1 MTEKRPQSDPK
12 KRTCLK
18 CGKLFD
24 SAGPGN
30 RICRRCARRNGR
42 IRVTEDELQ
51 KQRGRKWH
59 NGIVISDLEDY
70 PQLDLSGHTET

>member
-1 MTEKRPQSDPK
+1 MERK

-30 RICRRCARRNGR
+30 RICQRCQQINDRLPHSPRRNCS
-42 IRVTEDELQ
+42 
-51 KQRGRKWH
+51 
-59 NGIVISDLEDY
+59 NSAA
-70 PQLDLSGHTET
+70 PSGTTAS

>member
-1 MTEKRPQSDPK
+1 MAKRPQSDPK

-30 RICRRCARRNGR
+30 RICPRCGRRNGR
-42 IRVTEDELQ
+42 RRITKAELQ

-59 NGIVISDLEDY
+59 NGIVISDLEEH
-70 PQLDLSGHTET
+70 PQQDLSGHMET